1 MQARESKKMTTSE
14 VIHSFLEEQPVDRT
28 KNDHICIR
36 FLRKKFKCILIFFL
50 ALCLFAE
57 TSMLALEKIN
67 FNVILEKFLSIANQ
81 SNSTFTWW
89 FLG

>member
-81 SNSTFTWW
+81 SNSTFT
-89 FLG
+89 

>member
-1 MQARESKKMTTSE
+1 MQARESKKKMTTSE

-36 FLRKKFKCILIFFL
+36 FLSKKFKCILIFFL

-81 SNSTFTWW
+81 SNSTFT
-89 FLG
+89 

>member
-28 KNDHICIR
+28 KNDHIC
-36 FLRKKFKCILIFFL
+36 
-50 ALCLFAE
+50 LFAE

-67 FNVILEKFLSIANQ
+67 FNVILEKFLSIANHT
-81 SNSTFTWW
+81 NSTFT
-89 FLG
+89 